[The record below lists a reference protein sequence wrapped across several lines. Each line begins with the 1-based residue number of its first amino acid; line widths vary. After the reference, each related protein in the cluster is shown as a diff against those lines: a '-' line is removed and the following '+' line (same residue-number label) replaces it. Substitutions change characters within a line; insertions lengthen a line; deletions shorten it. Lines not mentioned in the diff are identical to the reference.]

1 MIVCLT
7 LLEDELL
14 VVADLEADVAVG
26 VLVRAP
32 GVHVAALR
40 EAGAVAA
47 AGHHLGHNLG
57 QRGDLA
63 RHALVLLVDAA
74 ERVVVVAAPAPDRAV
89 AVERE
94 RVHPAAADLADVL
107 AVEQREVV
115 LSAQEDEF
123 FRTNMFV
130 NFGEL
135 GENMKA
141 LVDEFGAK
149 TKTTQDIQT
158 IDDMKRVISAFPEFR
173 AMGGAEPQPP

>member
-32 GVHVAALR
+32 GVDVAALR

-47 AGHHLGHNLG
+47 AGHHLGHGLG
-57 QRGDLA
+57 QGGDLA

-107 AVEQREVV
+107 AVEQ
-115 LSAQEDEF
+115 
-123 FRTNMFV
+123 
-130 NFGEL
+130 
-135 GENMKA
+135 
-141 LVDEFGAK
+141 
-149 TKTTQDIQT
+149 
-158 IDDMKRVISAFPEFR
+158 
-173 AMGGAEPQPP
+173 